1 MDFLTQA
8 VEAVNAFLWDF
19 ALLFL
24 LCGTGIYFTVRLRFV
39 QVRKFVAGLK
49 AVFGNVRLRGEK
61 ASKDGMSSF
70 QSLTTAV
77 AAQIGTGNIAGAAT
91 AIVAGGPGAIF
102 WMWVSAFFGMATI
115 FAEATLAQQFKTRV
129 DGEVTGGPVYYI
141 RAFFTGKFGKFLAGF
156 FSVAIVLALGFM
168 GNMVQSNSIGASF
181 EAAFG
186 LHPAIIGAVVAVAAV
201 FVFLGGAQRISA
213 VTEKVV
219 PVMALLYVVGSLVV
233 LAINYRN
240 VPGAFAQI
248 FTMAFA
254 PQAVAGGVVGI
265 TVQKAIR
272 YGVAR
277 GLFSNEAGMG
287 STPHAHARAK
297 VKHPCEQGEVAMIGV
312 FIDTFLGLTLTA
324 LVILA
329 TGSLG
334 SGKDGAELAQHAFH
348 SVFGVFGDWF
358 IAGSM
363 LLFGF
368 STIIGWYF
376 FGEVNVRH
384 LFGKKAVKPYAVLVG
399 LFIVLGSCLKVQFV
413 WDLSDMFNGLMVI
426 PNLIGVLALSGVV
439 ALLCRRYEAGN
450 LSPLQWRRQPR
461 RRGRA
466 PAAETAAPAEA
477 QGGGEEG
484 TGV

>member
-1 MDFLTQA
+1 MRA
-8 VEAVNAFLWDF
+8 VEAVNGFLWDF

-24 LCGTGIYFTVRLRFV
+24 LCGTGIYFTIRLRFV
-39 QVRKFVAGLK
+39 QVRKFIAGIK
-49 AVFGNVRLRGEK
+49 AVFGNIRLRGEK
-61 ASKDGMSSF
+61 ANKDGMSSF

-77 AAQIGTGNIAGAAT
+77 AAQVGTGNIAGAAT
-91 AIVAGGPGAIF
+91 AIAAGGPGAIF

-168 GNMVQSNSIGASF
+168 GNMVQSNSIGVSF
-181 EAAFG
+181 QSAFG
-186 LHPAIIGAVVAVAAV
+186 FPPLAVGAVVALVAA
-201 FVFLGGAQRISA
+201 FIFLGGAQRISS
-213 VTEKVV
+213 VTEKLV
-219 PVMALLYVVGSLVV
+219 PLMALLYVAGSLVV
-233 LAINYRN
+233 LAANFRHI
-240 VPGAFAQI
+240 PDAFAQI
-248 FTMAFA
+248 FVLAFS
-254 PQAVAGGVVGI
+254 PQAIAGGVAGA

-297 VKHPCEQGEVAMIGV
+297 VKHPCEQGVVAMIGV
-312 FIDTFLGLTLTA
+312 FIDTFVVLTLTA
-324 LVILA
+324 LVILT
-329 TGSLG
+329 TGALS
-334 SGKDGAELAQHAFH
+334 SGKDGAELAQHAFN
-348 SVFGVFGDWF
+348 SVFGAFGNGF
-358 IAGSM
+358 IAVCM
-363 LLFGF
+363 LFFAF

-384 LFGKKAVKPYAVLVG
+384 LLGKKAVKPYAALVV
-399 LFIVLGSCLKVQFV
+399 LFILLGSGLKVDLV
-413 WDLSDMFNGLMVI
+413 WSLSDMFNGLMVI

-439 ALLCRRYEAGN
+439 VLLCRRYEAGN

-461 RRGRA
+461 RRDRA
-466 PAAETAAPAEA
+466 PAAGTAAPAEA
-477 QGGGEEG
+477 QGGDEEE